1 MSFCDLVN
9 VWDTNKWISS
19 IVVVNHLLIA
29 IWYCSAFCQVSSTQ
43 SFLLLETLALTKD
56 CNPPPHR
63 LLHLL
68 RVGLQS
74 ISTAISSNSNEGD
87 KNTLLPWANSWIQI
101 MYHHSRWFHE
111 RLYFLVFW
119 EAHWRFWQEMPI
131 STFCPLSKYCCKWVL
146 LLSLWHVWQLWI
158 GHRYNHGHN
167 ILKLFYVLP
176 NFAFTT
182 SEKMHN
188 YYL

>member
-1 MSFCDLVN
+1 MNFHGMSFCDLVN

-43 SFLLLETLALTKD
+43 SFLLLESLALTKD

-87 KNTLLPWANSWIQI
+87 KNTLLPWGNSWIQI
-101 MYHHSRWFHE
+101 M
-111 RLYFLVFW
+111 
-119 EAHWRFWQEMPI
+119 Q